1 MTEEQSS
8 SRGYID
14 VEPVARGKKGGI
26 VKRIPGIVLALV
38 SMLVALQSIA
48 HHSFGAEYD
57 VQKPIT
63 VTGALTKI
71 EWTNPHTHI
80 YLDVK
85 DEQGNVVNWQLEGY
99 PPVALH
105 RLGWKRDVTMKVGDT
120 LTVTGWRARDGGSW
134 GHSREITLPSG
145 EKMMF
150 GPPAGTGDGGG
161 NPAVDVR

>member
-1 MTEEQSS
+1 MTERSFVMVKPDGVAAGLTGEIITRIER
-8 SRGYID
+8 RGLTI
-14 VEPVARGKKGGI
+14 
-26 VKRIPGIVLALV
+26 LALRKGSMPAELKHKGAKV
-38 SMLVALQSIA
+38 SEGQLLGRA
-48 HHSFGAEYD
+48 GN
-57 VQKPIT
+57 
-63 VTGALTKI
+63 TGNS
-71 EWTNPHTHI
+71 TNPHTHI

-85 DEQGNVVNWQLEGY
+85 DEQGKVVNWQLEGY

-105 RLGWKRDVTMKVGDT
+105 RIGWRQNVTMKVGDT
-120 LTVTGWRARDGGSW
+120 ITVSGWRARDGGSW

>member
-1 MTEEQSS
+1 MTKRIVMASVWLAV
-8 SRGYID
+8 G
-14 VEPVARGKKGGI
+14 VLVAPVA
-26 VKRIPGIVLALV
+26 P
-38 SMLVALQSIA
+38 A

-57 VQKPIT
+57 VNRPIT
-63 VTGALTKI
+63 LTGVLTKI

-85 DEQGNVVNWQLEGY
+85 DDQGKVVNWQLEGY

-105 RLGWKRDVTMKVGDT
+105 RIGWKRDVTMKVGDT
-120 LTVTGWRARDGGSW
+120 LTVSGWRARDGGAW

-150 GPPAGTGDGGG
+150 GPPAGTGDGGAT
-161 NPAVDVR
+161 PAVDVR

>member
-1 MTEEQSS
+1 MSQRNSS
-8 SRGYID
+8 SWSLLVVG
-14 VEPVARGKKGGI
+14 VT
-26 VKRIPGIVLALV
+26 LAAPI
-38 SMLVALQSIA
+38 SA

-57 VQKPIT
+57 VNAPIT
-63 VTGALTKI
+63 LRGVLTKI

-85 DEQGNVVNWQLEGY
+85 DEKGTVVNWQLEGY

-105 RLGWKRDVTMKVGDT
+105 RIGWKRDVTMKVGDT
-120 LTVTGWRARDGGSW
+120 VTVTGWRARDGGAW
-134 GHSREITLPSG
+134 GHSREITLASG

-161 NPAVDVR
+161 SPAVDVR

>member
-1 MTEEQSS
+1 MT
-8 SRGYID
+8 
-14 VEPVARGKKGGI
+14 
-26 VKRIPGIVLALV
+26 KRLAMACV
-38 SMLVALQSIA
+38 RFALGSAIALPAAA

-57 VQKPIT
+57 VNRPIT
-63 VTGALTKI
+63 LIGVLTKI

-85 DEQGNVVNWQLEGY
+85 DDKGAVVNWQLEGY

-105 RLGWKRDVTMKVGDT
+105 RIGWKRDVTMKIGDT
-120 LTVTGWRARDGGSW
+120 ITVSGWRARDGGSW

-150 GPPAGTGDGGG
+150 GPPSGTGDGGAT
-161 NPAVDVR
+161 PAVDAR